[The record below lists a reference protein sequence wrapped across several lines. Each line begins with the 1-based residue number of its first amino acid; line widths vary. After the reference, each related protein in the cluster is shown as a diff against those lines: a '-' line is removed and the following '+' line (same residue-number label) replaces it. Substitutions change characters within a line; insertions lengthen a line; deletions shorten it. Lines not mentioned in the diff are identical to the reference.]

1 MQDPPS
7 LDVIVANL
15 IEAARRWG
23 EIRDGELAEVAS
35 KEHRQHRQ
43 EIVVCHLA
51 ALNAVRRTNEL
62 QSMVQ
67 HSLCRVEFL
76 VPVVQFGRDEILK
89 LHD

>member
-1 MQDPPS
+1 MAP
-7 LDVIVANL
+7 
-15 IEAARRWG
+15 
-23 EIRDGELAEVAS
+23 LADAGPAIFGCDRGKS
-35 KEHRQHRQ
+35 DRQ

-51 ALNAVRRTNEL
+51 ALNAVRRTNAL

-67 HSLCRVEFL
+67 HSLCRVKFL